1 MSRGAP
7 TGIAAEAL
15 GVGEGSFGRLSERA
29 AGPETVESVCAR
41 CERMR
46 LERDVRRQR
55 SERGLPP
62 ARNVRGFERIQM
74 GCNPPT
80 FGESIRVRILFM
92 RHGESCANLWASA
105 KFLGRLRKTQYKDPE
120 LTRRGQV
127 LAAQQGRTVAERYA
141 AAGVRPIIC
150 SSQLFRA
157 IQTADAIPIPGKIFV
172 LPFIQ
177 ESGAGLDNEAFQP
190 AERARYPEL
199 RAKLACLAHGEPDYQ
214 FFERA
219 TRGAEPNVSA
229 FLRWI
234 QCNVKNLSTAAGQ
247 PAGNTVDL
255 VVVTHSNFLKS
266 LQSFLTRLPGR
277 SRMPIHKFNN
287 LDTMDV
293 ELNVRLD
300 GTSLIRVG
308 EIERFVP
315 VPDVA
320 VAPDNCRFPVYGRGT
335 AYCARDVIGG
345 AAAVAAAAPT
355 PTPTPTPTPPPPSS
369 GLNTGY
375 VQIPGTARSRTPS
388 AERSPILSEAASVN
402 TSPNNRLVIAGLPNN
417 ASPAVAALE
426 GDTGYYLEGGRQR
439 RRTIRRQ
446 RQRAGRGPVRKRLTA
461 RRGRRPSRR
470 RTTQRQ
476 RR

>member
-15 GVGEGSFGRLSERA
+15 GEGSFGRLSEHA

-55 SERGLPP
+55 SERDLPP

-74 GCNPPT
+74 GCNPPA

-92 RHGESCANLWASA
+92 RHGESCANLWTSA

-120 LTRRGQV
+120 LTRRGQE
-127 LAAQQGRTVAERYA
+127 LAAQKGRAVAERYA

-190 AERARYPEL
+190 AERAHYPEL

-287 LDTMDV
+287 LDTMEV

-300 GTSLIRVG
+300 KTSLIRVG
-308 EIERFVP
+308 GLERFVP
-315 VPDVA
+315 APEVGA
-320 VAPDNCRFPVYGRGT
+320 APDNCRFPVYGRGP
-335 AYCARDVIGG
+335 AYCARDVIGMEVG
-345 AAAVAAAAPT
+345 EEQPAA
-355 PTPTPTPTPPPPSS
+355 PTPTPTPPPPSS

-402 TSPNNRLVIAGLPNN
+402 TAPNNRLVVAGLPNM
-417 ASPAVAALE
+417 ASPAVSALE
-426 GDTGYYLEGGRQR
+426 GDTGYYLEGGGQR
-439 RRTIRRQ
+439 HRTTRRQ
-446 RQRAGRGPVRKRLTA
+446 RQRAGRGPVRRRLTA